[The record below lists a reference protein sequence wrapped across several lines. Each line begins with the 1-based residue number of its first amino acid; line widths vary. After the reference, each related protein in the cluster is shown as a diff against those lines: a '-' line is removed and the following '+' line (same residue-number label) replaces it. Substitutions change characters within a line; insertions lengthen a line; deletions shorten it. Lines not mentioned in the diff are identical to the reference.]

1 MARTPRN
8 AEQKTTETPLEL
20 DPKLDA
26 KKGKATP
33 TRAQREAER
42 LRPLVPNDRKEA
54 ARANREKQAAERDKA
69 RIGLAAGDEKYLPV
83 RERGPQKKFI
93 RDYVDSRFSIGE
105 LVLPLMF
112 VVILVSFL
120 PSFIPAI
127 PETFSAYALY
137 AVWAFLLLAIIDCV
151 IMTQLLRRRLR
162 AKFGDKTERIGLYA
176 SIRALQFRMLRMPKA
191 QVKIGQAID

>member
-8 AEQKTTETPLEL
+8 TEQPAAETPLEL

-54 ARANREKQAAERDKA
+54 ARANRDKQAAEREKA
-69 RIGLAAGDEKYLPV
+69 RVGLAAGDEKYLPV
-83 RERGPQKKFI
+83 RERGPQKKYI

-112 VVILVSFL
+112 LVIIVSFL

-127 PETFSAYALY
+127 PQEFSAWSLY
-137 AVWAFLLLAIIDCV
+137 AVWGFLVLAIIDCV
-151 IMTQLLRRRLR
+151 IMTQLLKRRLR
-162 AKFGDKTERIGLYA
+162 ERFGDKAERIGLYA
-176 SIRALQFRMLRMPKA
+176 SIRALQFRMLRMPKP

>member
-1 MARTPRN
+1 VARTPRN
-8 AEQKTTETPLEL
+8 TEQPAAETPIEL

-54 ARANREKQAAERDKA
+54 ARANRDKQAAEREKA
-69 RIGLAAGDEKYLPV
+69 RVGLAAGDERYLPV
-83 RERGPQKKFI
+83 RERGPQKKYI

-105 LVLPLMF
+105 LVLPLMALA
-112 VVILVSFL
+112 ILT
-120 PSFIPAI
+120 SFIPQFIANV
-127 PETFSAYALY
+127 PQEFSAWSLY
-137 AVWAFLLLAIIDCV
+137 AIWGFLVIAIIDCV
-151 IMTQLLRRRLR
+151 IMTQMLKRRLR
-162 AKFGDKTERIGLYA
+162 ERFGDKAERIGLYA
-176 SIRALQFRMLRMPKA
+176 SIRALQFRLLRMPKP